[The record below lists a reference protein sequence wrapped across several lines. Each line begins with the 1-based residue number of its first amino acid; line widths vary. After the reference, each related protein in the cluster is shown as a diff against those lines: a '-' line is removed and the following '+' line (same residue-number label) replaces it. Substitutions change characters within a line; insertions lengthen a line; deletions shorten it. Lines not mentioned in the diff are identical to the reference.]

1 MIHIV
6 LLFTLIT
13 AAFEMCLLMKFATP
27 EWLESSWLL
36 PTGWNS
42 RKLIP
47 KAGVIHMLAIGFN
60 LAVHWGTIVGTM
72 TAITAGLVS
81 FVTVP
86 VTVWV
91 MKNLPK
97 LKTTLGQARQRQVI
111 VRPVTTPTKPST
123 DTHLSV

>member
-6 LLFTLIT
+6 LLFTVIT
-13 AAFEMCLLMKFATP
+13 AAFEMCLLLKFATP
-27 EWLESSWLL
+27 EWLQSSWAL
-36 PTGWNS
+36 PVGWNK

-47 KAGVIHMLAIGFN
+47 KAGVVHVIAIGFN

-86 VTVWV
+86 ATVWLMV
-91 MKNLPK
+91 NSTRLRAEINRPRLP
-97 LKTTLGQARQRQVI
+97 
-111 VRPVTTPTKPST
+111 
-123 DTHLSV
+123 